1 MRWEEVQE
9 RFPQEWVVL
18 EATKAHSKEG
28 HRYIEEVVVIDA
40 FDDSTKAR
48 RRYSEL
54 HREEPHREYCFF
66 HTSRP
71 ELVARERYVGVRGPR

>member
-1 MRWEEVQE
+1 MRWAEVQE
-9 RFPQEWVVL
+9 RFPNEWVVL

-28 HRYIEEVVVIDA
+28 QRYIEEVVVIDK
-40 FDDSTKAR
+40 FDDSTSAM

-54 HREEPHREYCFF
+54 HKQEPHREYCFF

-71 ELVARERYVGVRGPR
+71 ALVARERYVGVRGPK